1 MDRPLNYSEQRKL
14 TTPPNITDPP
24 DPRDPRAGAQEVLRR
39 HGGAADA
46 GAPAPRQQQRAPAG
60 GDLRG
65 LPRDGA
71 AHAAR
76 ARTLRLLRPRPAL
89 QGKVDRLVTTEPPYF
104 LQTRRI
110 SRSRILTTFKVK
122 KTPASHDKLRHES

>member
-1 MDRPLNYSEQRKL
+1 MDRPLNYSEQSKL

-24 DPRDPRAGAQEVLRR
+24 DPRDPGAGAQEVLRR

-89 QGKVDRLVTTEPPYF
+89 QGKVDSLPELCDPFLIRPAALFFVQYF
-104 LQTRRI
+104 
-110 SRSRILTTFKVK
+110 
-122 KTPASHDKLRHES
+122 